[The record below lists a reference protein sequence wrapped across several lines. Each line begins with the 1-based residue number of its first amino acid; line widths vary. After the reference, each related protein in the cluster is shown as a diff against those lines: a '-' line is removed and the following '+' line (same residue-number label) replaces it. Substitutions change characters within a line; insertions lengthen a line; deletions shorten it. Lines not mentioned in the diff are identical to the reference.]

1 MHIVI
6 STIFFFY
13 HITILFVVQS
23 VFVNL
28 VYIITDKQKT
38 LHFSVYHY

>member
-6 STIFFFY
+6 SAIIFL
-13 HITILFVVQS
+13 LFHNLLFAVQS

-28 VYIITDKQKT
+28 VYIIIEM
-38 LHFSVYHY
+38 L